1 MHPFIISQNGR
12 DLQIKLSPNI
22 DHELG
27 AVSRIC
33 ASADE
38 VFLLSHGIIFQG
50 QIPTENDENEL
61 HLDVMFRNIVDMDMW
76 EERFYIVDTCG
87 LVRSRN
93 SDSSWTEISFDPL
106 ELAEERIRVAR
117 VKCNSL
123 GAVFITDK
131 HEIYAMGACGDLFN
145 CQLPIR
151 LKSFDKPVLD
161 VSAGEDFFIVIVEN
175 EYSNNEGDHF
185 GRNAQRTASN
195 RPGNSSRLERCS
207 QNSLSSRESDAAMCL
222 EDNIQDILRC
232 GYALLHTTVC
242 SFGTSNNGVLGTG
255 DHIKRPGVNHVLNLC
270 EIGVC
275 AISAGRE
282 HSIAR
287 TIDGRLFHWGLN
299 SRQQLQNGSKKEL
312 SSPVELRLDTVS
324 TDSLESHV
332 LEACCGDY
340 RTVLLKLNGDR
351 LEKDNGEVSQHQLLA
366 MHVSNVPQNIPLI
379 LTAKEFTLYNN
390 FTFHQ
395 AYYQFLLS
403 LQQCLHLCQR
413 GRAVI
418 RSLQTFQKTQPQF
431 VQICSNYLQVLY
443 ALFACCKSLESFYRR
458 DVPSFREILWLRNAN
473 EIIKIFEDY
482 TKAYCDLKSVNGFGQ
497 SSHASFGGESAPKE
511 MLEHLFTH
519 PFGQISNFVK
529 LLETLAQNHRQDP
542 ALNELNQKLL
552 LWQAFSR
559 QNRIDIELAEA
570 TYDFWLRN
578 EKNLKIRPF
587 MKKHRR
593 VILAPTSVPLKW
605 YSGVKN
611 LGTNCFILF
620 SDCLCQY
627 GGTSLNTY
635 PLVAVWVKKESES
648 RLKIITPEKSFSLE
662 AKNHED
668 KLLWYDQL
676 ELSIMAALG
685 RPGGTLS
692 NVRTT
697 AYVYSS
703 KHPKYPKVH
712 AYGRW
717 RNGTMHG
724 KCYLQYPDGKFYF
737 GDVRNGEIEGYGKMA
752 IPSVGVY
759 EGNFKAG
766 KFHGHG
772 CFEMNNNEIYDGN
785 FREGLFHGHGLLRTN
800 TFTYVGDYQFNSKSG
815 YGILDD
821 NVTGDKYMGMF
832 ADNKRVGAGTCIT
845 MNGDYFEG
853 IFVNDELTGQGIAV
867 FANDYYFEGELTMN
881 GPAGKGT
888 YYMPHGT
895 IDGESDDGDASKCT
909 MIGNVLSGH
918 LSGTWNDVRVVSGSV
933 AINREFPKFPKSIGE
948 LVVDNSRKWRNLF
961 DNFEEHIF
969 GSSSDTSPKY
979 LWNRIAV
986 FMTNQKNR
994 EKNKDLDNIP
1004 SSTHYFA
1011 KNISMGYSSS
1021 LDKISLKS
1029 MSRLLVPSSTKV
1041 SYLDLTADETQPKK
1055 SYSQE
1060 TLNDSWDGHQYEIS
1074 FNEENLLS
1082 SSLLNAHLEHTS
1094 WTTDSQNST
1103 STRSSIDSAILQTG
1117 STMSNGLEF
1126 VPNFGINS
1134 LTEDD
1139 VASIKEYLGQAFKDP
1154 HHPLYLLN
1162 EKIASCFSTSYGCW
1176 KIKPAP
1182 ILAKQAMQEW
1192 ESISK
1197 RVYSFIRRLF
1207 PALPEDFC
1215 SIEGSKEVIS
1225 HISLLYPIFLSE
1237 GIYSILLVLYAN
1249 KYSRKDEQYRQNV
1262 IHVDK
1267 LSDKELARVLSL
1279 DESHLVVV
1287 SNEHFLDAIAMLKQV
1302 HAKYSPKAMLDVMEK
1317 AVELITEAH
1326 KSAAKEHS
1334 VILAA
1339 DSMMPL
1345 ALFLVLRAGVPHLG
1359 AELALLDDLTRGS
1372 NFQSEMSGL
1381 AGYCY
1386 TTIKAAYEHITS
1398 NTLSKS

>member
-1 MHPFIISQNGR
+1 MHPFILCHNGR
-12 DLQIKLSPNI
+12 DLQLKSTSVSQ
-22 DHELG
+22 DLG
-27 AVSRIC
+27 PVSRIC
-33 ASADE
+33 ATEDE
-38 VFLLSHGIIFQG
+38 IYLLSHGIVFQA
-50 QIPTENDENEL
+50 QIPTENDNNEL
-61 HLDVMFRNIVDMDMW
+61 SLDIMFRNIVDMDMW
-76 EERFYIVDTCG
+76 EERFYIVDIYG

-93 SDSSWTEISFDPL
+93 PDLSWTEISFDPL
-106 ELAEERIRVAR
+106 EIAEERIRINR

-123 GAVFITDK
+123 GAVFVTDK
-131 HEIYAMGACGDLFN
+131 REVYAMGVCGELFN

-151 LKSFDKPVLD
+151 LKSFDKPILD
-161 VSAGEDFFIVIVEN
+161 VSSGDDFFIVIVEN
-175 EYSNNEGDHF
+175 EYCDKEGEHF
-185 GRNAQRTASN
+185 GRNSQRTASN

-207 QNSLSSRESDAAMCL
+207 ENSLSSRESDAAMCL

-242 SFGTSNNGVLGTG
+242 SFGASNNGVLGTG
-255 DHIKRPGVNHVLNLC
+255 DHIKRPGINHVLNLC

-275 AISAGRE
+275 AISTGRE

-299 SRQQLQNGSKKEL
+299 SRQQLQNGKHEL
-312 SSPVELRLDTVS
+312 SSPAELRLDTVS
-324 TDSLESHV
+324 VDSIESHV

-340 RTVLLKLNGDR
+340 RTVLLKLNGER
-351 LEKDNGEVSQHQLLA
+351 LEKDNGEITQRQLLA

-379 LTAKEFTLYNN
+379 LTARDFTLYND
-390 FTFHQ
+390 FTFQQ

-418 RSLQTFQKTQPQF
+418 RSLQALQKSQQQF
-431 VQICSNYLQVLY
+431 TQICQNYLQVLY
-443 ALFACCKSLESFYRR
+443 TLFACCKSLESFYRG
-458 DVPSFREILWLRNAN
+458 DSPSFKEILWLRNAK
-473 EIIKIFEDY
+473 EVIKIFEDY
-482 TKAYCDLKSVNGFGQ
+482 TKSYCDLKSVNGFGQ
-497 SSHASFGGESAPKE
+497 SSQASFGVESAPKE

-529 LLETLAQNHRQDP
+529 LLETLAQNQSEEP
-542 ALNELNQKLL
+542 ASNELNEKLL
-552 LWQAFSR
+552 LWQEFSR
-559 QNRIDIELAEA
+559 QSRIDIELAEH

-578 EKNLKIRPF
+578 EKNMKIRPF

-593 VILAPTSVPLKW
+593 VILAPTTVPLKW
-605 YSGVKN
+605 YSGVTT

-627 GGTSLNTY
+627 AGTSLHTY

-668 KLLWYDQL
+668 KVLWYDQL
-676 ELSIMAALG
+676 ESSIMSALG
-685 RPGGTLS
+685 RPGGKLS

-697 AYVYSS
+697 AYVFSS
-703 KHPKYPKVH
+703 KHPKYAKVH

-717 RNGTMHG
+717 KNGIMHG
-724 KCYLQYPDGKFYF
+724 KCYLEYPDGKFYF
-737 GDVRNGEIEGYGKMA
+737 GDVRNGEIEGHGKMA

-766 KFHGHG
+766 KFHGYG
-772 CFEMNNNEIYDGN
+772 CFEMNNNEVYDGN
-785 FREGLFHGHGLLRTN
+785 FRDGLFHGHGLLRTN
-800 TFTYVGDYQFNSKSG
+800 TYTYVGDYQFNSKSG

-821 NVTGDKYMGMF
+821 MISGDKYMGMF

-867 FANDYYFEGELTMN
+867 FENDYYFEGELTMH

-895 IDGESDDGDASKCT
+895 IDGDGDDDDATKCN
-909 MIGNVLSGH
+909 MIGNVISGH
-918 LSGTWNDVRVVSGSV
+918 LSGTWNDVRVITGSV
-933 AINREFPKFPKSIGE
+933 AINRNFPKFPKSIGE

-961 DNFEEHIF
+961 DNFEEQIF
-969 GSSSDTSPKY
+969 GSNDSTSSTKL

-994 EKNKDLDNIP
+994 EKNKDLENIP

-1029 MSRLLVPSSTKV
+1029 MNSLLVPPSAKA
-1041 SYLDLTADETQPKK
+1041 SYLDLTSDESQPKK

-1060 TLNDSWDGHQYEIS
+1060 TLNDSWDGLQYDIS
-1074 FNEENLLS
+1074 FNEDNLLS
-1082 SSLLNAHLEHTS
+1082 SSFLNAQLEC
-1094 WTTDSQNST
+1094 WATDSLTST
-1103 STRSSIDSAILQTG
+1103 STRSSIDSTTIH
-1117 STMSNGLEF
+1117 STLSNGLEF
-1126 VPNFGINS
+1126 VPSFGVTS
-1134 LTEDD
+1134 LTDDD
-1139 VASIKEYLGQAFKDP
+1139 VTAIKEYLGQAFKDP
-1154 HHPLYLLN
+1154 HHPLHLLN
-1162 EKIASCFSTSYGCW
+1162 QKIANCFCTSYGSW
-1176 KIKPAP
+1176 KVKPTP

-1192 ESISK
+1192 ESFSK
-1197 RVYSFIRRLF
+1197 RVYNFVRRLF

-1215 SIEGSKEVIS
+1215 STDGSREVIS
-1225 HISLLYPIFLSE
+1225 HISLLYPIVLSE
-1237 GIYSILLVLYAN
+1237 GIYSILFVLYAH
-1249 KYSRKDEQYRQNV
+1249 KYSRKDEQYRQNLMY
-1262 IHVDK
+1262 VDK
-1267 LSDKELARVLSL
+1267 LSDKELAKILSL

-1287 SNEHFLDAIAMLKQV
+1287 SNAYFHDAIAMLKQLQK
-1302 HAKYSPKAMLDVMEK
+1302 KYSPKAMLNVIERS
-1317 AVELITEAH
+1317 VELITEAH
-1326 KSAAKEHS
+1326 KYAAMENS

-1359 AELALLDDLTRGS
+1359 AELALLDDLTGGS

-1398 NTLSKS
+1398 NQLSKS